1 MDFDLE
7 RFVKAQDRF
16 YSTALRELLGGHK
29 KSHWMW
35 FIFPQIRGLGRS
47 ETARFYA
54 ISGRSEALAYLNHSI
69 LGPRLQECTHA
80 MLGHSYRGVYD
91 ILGSPDDL
99 KFHSSMTL
107 FGAVA
112 PAGSVFEKGLEVFY
126 EGKRDEATLA
136 ALCD

>member
-47 ETARFYA
+47 ETARLYA
-54 ISGRSEALAYLNHSI
+54 ISGRSEAVAYLNNSI
-69 LGPRLQECTHA
+69 WDRV
-80 MLGHSYRGVYD
+80 YRNAHMPCSV
-91 ILGSPDDL
+91 ILI
-99 KFHSSMTL
+99 
-107 FGAVA
+107 
-112 PAGSVFEKGLEVFY
+112 
-126 EGKRDEATLA
+126 A
-136 ALCD
+136 AYMIF